1 MMFSPGPIIAKSTGE
16 GSAALAVIRISG
28 FKNFSVFNS
37 SFSKNLEQVKP
48 RVATL
53 VSIHHKDKLLDEVVA
68 TFFKEPHSYTGENIV
83 ELSVHGNPINVD
95 RLIEFFC
102 VHFSCRLAQPGEF
115 TYRALKNKK
124 MDLSQVESLDMLL
137 TSKSLQG
144 VELGLKGLNGTIHSC
159 YLTLREEFIKLR
171 ILVELL
177 IDFSEDVGEV
187 ETQEKAQAQFS
198 HLKKLVDNLHS
209 RVTYQTRSL
218 LSPSIVL
225 FGTPN
230 SGKSTFF
237 NFLLGHERS
246 IVSSEAGTT
255 RDYVSEFLQIDHR
268 HFNLID
274 TAGVRE
280 SQNAIE
286 KQGIERSFVQYKDAF
301 YKVAVIN
308 PLDYDDHFLGLL
320 NTHSVDCFII
330 THFDKFCGS
339 SLSKSSFLDFISK
352 QNKPLY
358 LSSGPIEPQSFFGP
372 IEPLFLA
379 GPIEPLSNSGPIE
392 PLSNFFALI
401 SKKLDSALT
410 ADPILVPR
418 QQAAIKAISESINR
432 IEMEVLY
439 SDILVLTNEINILG
453 SKIESLV
460 GLVSADDVLNNL
472 FSNFCIGK

>member
-28 FKNFSVFNS
+28 FKNISDFNS
-37 SFSKNLEQVKP
+37 SFSKKLDSLKP
-48 RVATL
+48 RVASL
-53 VSIHHKDKLLDEVVA
+53 VALLDKDKLLDEVVA
-68 TFFKEPHSYTGENIV
+68 TFFQAPHSYTGENIL

-95 RLIEFFC
+95 RIIEFFC
-102 VHFSCRLAQPGEF
+102 DHYSCRLAQPGEF

-187 ETQEKAQAQFS
+187 ETQEKALSQFS
-198 HLKKLVDNLHS
+198 HLKKLIDNLHS
-209 RVTYQTRSL
+209 RVTYQSRSL

-237 NFLLGHERS
+237 NYLLGHERS

-255 RDYVSEFLQIDHR
+255 RDYVSETLQIEHR
-268 HFNLID
+268 LFNLID
-274 TAGVRE
+274 TAGIRE

-286 KQGIERSFVQYKDAF
+286 KQGIERSFEQYREAF
-301 YKVAVIN
+301 FKIAVIN
-308 PLDYDDHFLGLL
+308 PLDYDDHFLHLL
-320 NTHSVDCFII
+320 SAHSVDCFVI
-330 THFDKFCGS
+330 THFDKFIGS
-339 SLSKSSFLDFISK
+339 TLSKSTFLEFISQQK
-352 QNKPLY
+352 KPLF
-358 LSSGPIEPQSFFGP
+358 LSRGPIEPLFFGP
-372 IEPLFLA
+372 IEPLFFT
-379 GPIEPLSNSGPIE
+379 GPIEPVFASGPIE
-392 PLSNFFALI
+392 PLSLFFNLI
-401 SKKLDSALT
+401 SQKLDSALGN
-410 ADPILVPR
+410 DPILVPR
-418 QQAAIKAISESINR
+418 QQAAIKAINDSINNMD
-432 IEMEVLY
+432 IKMIY
-439 SDILVLTNEINILG
+439 SDILICSNEINILG
-453 SKIESLV
+453 SKIEALV